1 MGNKGTVNDLE
12 KAFGML
18 SGFFKNNPKDIL
30 SQMYPLFKKYQMAE
44 SIIPKKYREMN
55 QCSFFIINSS

>member
-18 SGFFKNNPKDIL
+18 PGFFKNNPKDIL
-30 SQMYPLFKKYQMAE
+30 SQMYPLFKKYRMAE
-44 SIIPKKYREMN
+44 SIIPN
-55 QCSFFIINSS
+55 QRNIEK